1 VRAGWQDEWKVSPAR
16 FHEQRARE
24 SRQWQTQRQSADE
37 HAAAISAIAIELQAL
52 RAAHE
57 RNASDARTTQ
67 AAADAAH
74 AALDAA
80 TAERQALW
88 QGRPA
93 REVEAELR
101 GAIDTARTAL
111 QARQESAQKAT
122 QQRTRAD
129 EAHAQAVQRLAKL
142 DTDAEVAAARLQS
155 WLADNQSLGIE
166 SVGALRALLAHSQ
179 QAIRDE
185 RTSLQAIDHALA
197 SAKAVQAE
205 REAQHAEHLAGAP
218 QGEQRDAAELEQ
230 ALTTLQEERKQAN
243 DHAAAL
249 KLQLAQDDARR
260 KAAEAL
266 LADIA
271 RQQETE
277 RRWAQLSELIGSA
290 DGKKFRNYAQQFTLD
305 VLLGYA
311 NAHLSQLAPR
321 YQLER
326 IDNPAQP
333 SLGLLVR
340 DLHMGDERRSV
351 HSLSGGESFLV
362 SLAMALGLASL
373 SSNRVRVES
382 LFIDEGFGSL
392 DAETLRV
399 AMDALDGLQ
408 SMGRKVGV
416 ISHVQEMTERIA
428 TRIVV
433 QPAANGRSAVS
444 VS

>member
-1 VRAGWQDEWKVSPAR
+1 MMAEIER
-16 FHEQRARE
+16 QRA
-24 SRQWQTQRQSADE
+24 
-37 HAAAISAIAIELQAL
+37 IEDRWA
-52 RAAHE
+52 
-57 RNASDARTTQ
+57 
-67 AAADAAH
+67 
-74 AALDAA
+74 
-80 TAERQALW
+80 
-88 QGRPA
+88 
-93 REVEAELR
+93 
-101 GAIDTARTAL
+101 
-111 QARQESAQKAT
+111 
-122 QQRTRAD
+122 
-129 EAHAQAVQRLAKL
+129 RLA
-142 DTDAEVAAARLQS
+142 
-155 WLADNQSLGIE
+155 
-166 SVGALRALLAHSQ
+166 
-179 QAIRDE
+179 
-185 RTSLQAIDHALA
+185 
-197 SAKAVQAE
+197 
-205 REAQHAEHLAGAP
+205 
-218 QGEQRDAAELEQ
+218 
-230 ALTTLQEERKQAN
+230 
-243 DHAAAL
+243 
-249 KLQLAQDDARR
+249 
-260 KAAEAL
+260 
-266 LADIA
+266 
-271 RQQETE
+271 
-277 RRWAQLSELIGSA
+277 ELIGSA

-311 NAHLSQLAPR
+311 NAHLAQLAPR

-340 DLHMGDERRSV
+340 DLHMGDEKRSV

-433 QPAANGRSAVS
+433 QPAASGRSAVS